1 MYKYGMAHV
10 LGMGIPV
17 NRIEGGA
24 WLMLCLQKTGDEDLK
39 KHIEVSLERLN
50 PEERKQ
56 AEAAAI
62 EIQKTL

>member
-1 MYKYGMAHV
+1 V
-10 LGMGIPV
+10 
-17 NRIEGGA
+17 
-24 WLMLCLQKTGDEDLK
+24 QKTGDEDLK
-39 KHIEVSLERLN
+39 KHIKETLEQLT